1 MQTQSFN
8 TPTKGD
14 IRRLRK
20 NIVSKGLK
28 YQDIKDLDAE
38 ALEVLNSELKTEYV
52 TDAEGM
58 ILKVLTNIQEKRQ
71 YHKLVE
77 IQGAMD
83 FIARFDVSTFDFDS
97 CSEEEEEVLA
107 ALLEKIVQKKQAKL
121 EDREGRME
129 VRTTNRS
136 MYLPQVTLVQE
147 ITKDGRKRRWRFET
161 DLISTGLLPR
171 MLESQGHKTEGT
183 PLSLRIVN
191 NLPMLKDQ
199 DGNPTNVQAQIPQEE
214 WEILRQHGWMP
225 TQGNLAWNWENK
237 ELRKILVTTF
247 PKVIDMGAYNH
258 RLNAP
263 LIPGGYMENMTIKF
277 MNPMAID
284 IEPQNVQEATQ
295 AAMDEISGVR
305 SEWERDQECD
315 GAGLYNPNHPL
326 MAELVERY
334 GKVVFQI
341 TLLRPDGLFAK
352 GIIVPREGMDEND
365 SIVLDMAQV
374 KGSHKGLVAEGQVET
389 GCYVGLMKS
398 WDRLS
403 YFPGSFELLEFIKL
417 PKDQEGKLEAEL
429 ALRSLL
435 DEAVEDIAKDGIDGL
450 MAEIARDDEQLKL
463 IVKIIAQIRAH
474 GVQLNPMSIPMVK
487 AAIEDKLR
495 AKLWVIAQGA
505 GIRGRQYVTVLDA
518 TVPEGQ
524 CVLSGFKTGS
534 ELAIWRFPCVLPQG
548 LVKCKVIKPRPHHLV
563 DGKCIPNTVFLNPRD
578 LTARMQGDDDGDIV
592 GISNDPRV
600 LTLFKNRGSERVYM
614 VEPVGQKFEVKSDSE
629 EGHKYLETDP
639 RGPVGLTTI
648 WQAQLLSVGDW
659 WGALSMGV
667 LNQEAIDAAK
677 RKIEWTDVSKAC
689 EPGMWSQ
696 DEKGNMVLSPK
707 AKLDTS
713 KYEENPMQPP
723 GWPGDYAK
731 LWVKER
737 LNKFGCIRNKKVRM
751 NPLAWRIQTEEIEGK
766 VRSINKRINP
776 TYWIPCA
783 QKDQGFKGGN
793 LVHWCHDVALAIW
806 KTHEAQWVEMFGTPE
821 LPVDTRDLLF
831 QLMAQKGIK
840 VQLVANSWEEYLELR
855 KHAGITEYGQEFK
868 KLLTKRVEEDVKFGA
883 IEALNQQLHLQLK
896 SLSAMELATVWYWEL
911 TPTYSISRSG
921 QEPEYTHDLPQ
932 GERAFYRAN
941 KENYAFRAVSFPG
954 SPILPLLGI
963 EDVKGC
969 TWLLEQERGTKI
981 AQWVLNQPMPFKT
994 LSERTFK
1001 NVAHGDERRDDNGN
1015 RVEFH
1020 QCQHCMEHITT
1031 QTIRGWRSSKT
1042 AGEKE
1047 FMRSLTIELNKLD
1060 RPWGEGMDD
1069 SFQFEEA
1076 Q

>member
-1 MQTQSFN
+1 MEAIKTD
-8 TPTKGD
+8 KGITRD
-14 IRRLRK
+14 LRI
-20 NIVSKGLK
+20 NLVAKGCK
-28 YQDIKDLDAE
+28 YNDIKELDVE
-38 ALEVLNSELKTEYV
+38 ALNVLDQELKTEYV
-52 TDAEGM
+52 VNPKEMVT
-58 ILKVLTNIQEKRQ
+58 KVIANIQEKKQ
-71 YHKLVE
+71 HHKVVE
-77 IQGAMD
+77 IQGALD
-83 FIARFDVSTFDFDS
+83 FISRFDITTFNFDS
-97 CSEEEEEVLA
+97 INEEEEEVLA
-107 ALLEKIVQKKQAKL
+107 AVLEKIVQKKQAKL

-136 MYLPQVTLVQE
+136 MYLPQVTLVHE
-147 ITKDGRKRRWRFET
+147 VTKDGRKRRWRFET

-171 MLESQGHKTEGT
+171 MLESLGHKTEGE

-191 NLPMLKDQ
+191 ALPMMKDEQ
-199 DGNPTNVQAQIPQEE
+199 GNITNTQCPIPQEE

-225 TQGNLAWNWENK
+225 TQGNLAWNWRNQALK
-237 ELRKILVTTF
+237 NVLTSCF

-263 LIPGGYMENMTIKF
+263 LIPGGYMENVTIRF
-277 MNPMAID
+277 SNPMAID
-284 IEPQNVQEATQ
+284 TEPQSITEATQ
-295 AAMDEISGVR
+295 AALDEINGAK

-315 GAGLYNPNHPL
+315 GSGLYNPNHPL
-326 MAELVERY
+326 MAELIERY

-341 TLLRPDGLFAK
+341 TVLRPDGLFAK
-352 GIIVPREGMDEND
+352 GIIVPREGMDESD
-365 SIVLDMAQV
+365 GIVLDMAQV
-374 KGSHKGLVAEGQVET
+374 KGSMKGKVVEGQIET

-417 PKDQEGKLEAEL
+417 PKDNEGKLEAEL

-474 GVQLNPMSIPMVK
+474 GVMLNPMSIPMVK

-518 TVPEGQ
+518 TVPEGT

-548 LVKCKVIKPRPHHLV
+548 LVKCKVIKPRPHHMV
-563 DGKCIPNTVFLNPRD
+563 DNKVIPNTVFLNPRD

-614 VEPVGQKFEVKSDSE
+614 IEPKGTKFDVMADSE
-629 EGHKYLETDP
+629 EGYKYLETDP

-648 WQAQLLSVGDW
+648 WQAQLLACGDW
-659 WGALSMGV
+659 WGALAMGV

-677 RKIEWTDVSKAC
+677 RKIEWTDIAKAC
-689 EPGMWSQ
+689 ENAMWTE
-696 DEKGNMVLSPK
+696 DEKGNMVLSDK
-707 AKLDTS
+707 AKLDAS
-713 KYEENPMQPP
+713 KYENDPMQPP

-731 LWVKER
+731 AWMRER

-751 NPLAWRIQTEEIEGK
+751 NPLAWRVQTEEIDGK
-766 VRSINKRINP
+766 VIVINKRINP
-776 TYWIPCA
+776 TYWIPCDRKA
-783 QKDQGFKGGN
+783 QGFKGGN
-793 LVHWCHDVALAIW
+793 LVHWCHDVALNIW
-806 KTHEAQWVEMFGTPE
+806 KSHENKWVEMFGASE
-821 LPVDTRDLLF
+821 LPVETRDLLF
-831 QLMAQKGIK
+831 RLMEQKGIK
-840 VQLVANSWEEYLELR
+840 VQLVANSWDQYMELR
-855 KHAGITEYGQEFK
+855 KRAGIVEYGQEFK
-868 KLLTKRVEEDVKFGA
+868 KLLTKRVEEDTKFGA

-896 SLSAMELATVWYWEL
+896 SLSAAELATIWYWEL
-911 TPTYSISRSG
+911 TPTFSIGRPG
-921 QEPEYTHDLPQ
+921 MEPMYVHEQPK
-932 GERAFYRAN
+932 GEHVFYRAN

-954 SPILPLLGI
+954 SPILPMLGI

-969 TWLLEQERGTKI
+969 AWLIEQERGNKI
-981 AQWVLNQPMPFKT
+981 ASWVLNQPTPFKV
-994 LSERTFK
+994 LSERAFK
-1001 NVAHGDERRDDNGN
+1001 NTAHGDERRDDNGN

-1020 QCQHCMEHITT
+1020 SCKHCMEHITT
-1031 QTIRGWRSSKT
+1031 QVIRGWRASKT

-1069 SFQFEEA
+1069 SFQFEEL